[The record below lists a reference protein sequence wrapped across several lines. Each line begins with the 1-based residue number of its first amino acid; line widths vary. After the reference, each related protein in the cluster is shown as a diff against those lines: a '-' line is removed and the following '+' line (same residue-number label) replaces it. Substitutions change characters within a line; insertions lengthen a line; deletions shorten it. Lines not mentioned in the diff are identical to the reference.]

1 MKRFDG
7 SLDFGRTW
15 EDYANGFGD
24 INNEFWMGN
33 FTFYTLYNYK

>member
-7 SLDFGRTW
+7 SVDFGRTYW

-24 INNEFWMGN
+24 TNNEFWMGILIL
-33 FTFYTLYNYK
+33 YTLYN